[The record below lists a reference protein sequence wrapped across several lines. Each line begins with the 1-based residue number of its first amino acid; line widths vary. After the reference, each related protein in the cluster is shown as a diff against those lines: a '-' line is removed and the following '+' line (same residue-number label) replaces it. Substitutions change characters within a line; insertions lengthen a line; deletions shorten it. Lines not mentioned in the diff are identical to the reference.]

1 MSANGLLQIALFLG
15 VLIALA
21 KPLGWYMARVYEG
34 KLPAFVRWIS
44 PIENLFYRL
53 CGVDSK
59 QEMRWTRYALAMLWF
74 ALLGVLAVY
83 AMQRLQGMLPLNP
96 QGLGAVSPDS
106 AFNTAISFLTNTNWQ
121 GYGGESTMS
130 YLVQMAGLA
139 VQNLS
144 LIHISEPTRLG
155 MISYAVFCL

>member
-34 KLPAFVRWIS
+34 KLPAFVRWMA

-74 ALLGVLAVY
+74 ALARCAGSLCDAAPAGHA
-83 AMQRLQGMLPLNP
+83 A
-96 QGLGAVSPDS
+96 AES
-106 AFNTAISFLTNTNWQ
+106 AGIRRGQS
-121 GYGGESTMS
+121 
-130 YLVQMAGLA
+130 
-139 VQNLS
+139 
-144 LIHISEPTRLG
+144 
-155 MISYAVFCL
+155 